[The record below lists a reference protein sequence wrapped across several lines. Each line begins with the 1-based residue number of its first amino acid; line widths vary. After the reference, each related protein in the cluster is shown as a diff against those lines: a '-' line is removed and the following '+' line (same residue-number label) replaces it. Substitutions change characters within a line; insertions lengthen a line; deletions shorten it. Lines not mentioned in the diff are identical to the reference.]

1 MKPCSV
7 LFLTGPT
14 GSGKT
19 SISLKLAAKL
29 DAEIINADV
38 GQFYQPLCVGTAK
51 PNWKKQTIKHHLFDV
66 LTEPKD
72 LNVAAY
78 RTMVLETLE
87 SLWVQGKLPIV
98 VGGSL
103 FYIKSLL
110 FPASEFSGPVRRRLC
125 EGGWEKLY
133 SIDPE
138 RASSIDPKDE
148 YRINRALAIW
158 EQTGKKPF
166 EFKPKFDPG
175 FNAKIVF
182 IDLPRDILFDRINK
196 RTEEMIKTLGWVDE
210 VRGLRGTS
218 WEEFLKRKKLIGYP
232 EIFDFL
238 DRGAKQEDLPVLI
251 TLIQQKTR
259 QYAKRQV
266 TFWKKLRTLLEC
278 EGQAESKT
286 QIITDATELLK
297 EGRRVFS

>member
-1 MKPCSV
+1 
-7 LFLTGPT
+7 
-14 GSGKT
+14 
-19 SISLKLAAKL
+19 
-29 DAEIINADV
+29 
-38 GQFYQPLCVGTAK
+38 
-51 PNWKKQTIKHHLFDV
+51 
-66 LTEPKD
+66 
-72 LNVAAY
+72 
-78 RTMVLETLE
+78 
-87 SLWVQGKLPIV
+87 V

-110 FPASEFSGPVRRRLC
+110 YPANEFVTDGLSPEALAKGEAGSDCVRRSLVRRP

-138 RASSIDPKDE
+138 RARSIDPKDE

-158 EQTGKKPF
+158 EQTGKKPS

-175 FNAKIVF
+175 FNARIVF
-182 IDLPRDILFDRINK
+182 IALPRDVLFDRINK

-210 VRGLRGTS
+210 VRGLRGTP

-238 DRGAKQEDLPVLI
+238 ERGAKQEDLQALI

-266 TFWKKLRTLLEC
+266 TFWKKFRTLLEC
-278 EGQAESKT
+278 EGQ
-286 QIITDATELLK
+286 IITDVAELQK
-297 EGRRVFS
+297 EGRKIFS